1 VTRNNITIAILAILI
16 VVLCWL
22 CYIGRP
28 LLENRYVPSMA
39 KLLMSLDKTDIGDDI
54 LTHYLRRVESDVAY
68 RIGPAMGLNPEEKEK
83 VFLLILRRMF
93 VALVGLVGFITV
105 TALFFINGDGRQTPV
120 SKTRVV
126 ITVAMVILAGTIIRL
141 VLAIGV
147 FGNFD
152 MDSYEIV
159 VDIARKGGNV
169 YAETA
174 RYNYSPVWFM
184 VLMAL
189 KRIQIAMPDVP
200 FHFVVRLFLCCV
212 DLLTLGVLLFIANI
226 RKLPPMRTAIFFY
239 LSPVSFLVT
248 GYHGQF
254 ENFAILMVL
263 TGILM
268 YLGFAARPVLRVV
281 LLWLFATAG
290 MIVKHN
296 VFYELIICLNS
307 SIKRYRVKLSL
318 FIVSVIV
325 FLLLFIP
332 YWKTG
337 SKGIIEHVFKYSSFS
352 GSYGLTSLFAM
363 PQLKY
368 FFIVAMFFFPL
379 YLKSRDIIAQ
389 CLLGMLFFL
398 TFTTGFA
405 AQYFVLPVALGAIR
419 PSKFLLFYTFAA
431 SVLFLGSDN
440 ITAIPGFHLLKLNV
454 VWVAAICWF
463 IAEMRLDRQANGVA
477 AERLD
482 YYEMDEKK

>member
-16 VVLCWL
+16 VVLCAL
-22 CYIGRP
+22 CYVGKP

-39 KLLMSLDKTDIGDDI
+39 KLLMSLDRTDIGDDI

-68 RIGPAMGLNPEEKEK
+68 KIGPAMGLNPEEKEK

-93 VALVGLVGFITV
+93 VALVALVGFITV
-105 TALFFINGDGRQTPV
+105 MALFLINGGGRQTPV

-126 ITVAMVILAGTIIRL
+126 ITVVMVILAGTIIRL
-141 VLAIGV
+141 VLAMGV

-159 VDIARKGGNV
+159 VGIARKGGNV
-169 YAETA
+169 YAETK

-189 KRIQIAMPDVP
+189 KRIQIAMPDLP
-200 FHFVVRLFLCCV
+200 FHFVVRLFLCCI

-226 RKLPPMRTAIFFY
+226 RKLPPARTAILFY

-263 TGILM
+263 TGILL
-268 YLGFAARPVLRVV
+268 YLWFAARPVLRVA

-296 VFYELIICLNS
+296 VFYELIVCLHS
-307 SIKRYRVKLSL
+307 SIKRYWIKISL
-318 FIVSVIV
+318 FVASVAI
-325 FLLLFIP
+325 FLSLFIP
-332 YWKTG
+332 YWAAGRT
-337 SKGIIEHVFKYSSFS
+337 GIIDNVFKYGSFS
-352 GSYGLTSLFAM
+352 GTYGVTSLFEL
-363 PQLKY
+363 PYLKY
-368 FFIVAMFFFPL
+368 LFIAAMFLFPL
-379 YLKSRDIIAQ
+379 VLRNRDIIAQ
-389 CLLGMLFFL
+389 CLLGVLFFL

-405 AQYFVLPVALGAIR
+405 AQYLVLPVALGAIR
-419 PSKFLLFYTFAA
+419 PSKFLLFYTLTA
-431 SVLFLGSDN
+431 SVLFLGNDN

-454 VWVAAICWF
+454 VWVAVICWF
-463 IAEMRLDRQANGVA
+463 VSEMRLDRQANGVV

-482 YYEMDEKK
+482 YREKDKKK